1 MVKFIKSLSMFLMI
15 ISSVMFTLIAYG
27 EKRIPDEIVIVDD
40 KEFKIEKVFT
50 VKENNSPNEIQ
61 ISTGISDAEK
71 EYTLDISFLNI
82 IPVKQ
87 SHVQVSKRHYVVP
100 GGDIFGLKLY
110 SNGVMIV
117 GTSLVQT
124 PSGKLNACENAGL
137 QVGDIIISI
146 DGIQV
151 NQSTMVAEI
160 FEKSGGKTL
169 ALKVMR
175 NAQIFDVNFTPV
187 LSSID
192 GKYKGGLW
200 IRDSAAGIGTIT
212 YYDVTNG
219 VFASLGHAVCD
230 VDTSSPIPILNG
242 EAVQARITGC
252 YKGTSGT
259 AGELCGVFSTGKIGS
274 IMINGDTGVYGTIES
289 NFGNS
294 AFVPVATASEVRTG
308 KAQIISTI
316 SGDEK
321 EYYDIEIT
329 KIFRSDS
336 ASVRNMAVKITD
348 PRLIEQ
354 TGGIVQGMSGSPI
367 IQNGMLVGAITHVF
381 INDALQG
388 YAIFAENMI
397 NTSDYLYDC
406 LNQKAS

>member
-1 MVKFIKSLSMFLMI
+1 MVKFIKSLSICLLV

-27 EKRIPDEIVIVDD
+27 EKWIPDEIIIMGD

-50 VKENNSPNEIQ
+50 VKESNSPNEIQ
-61 ISTGISDAEK
+61 ISKGISDAEK

-110 SNGVMIV
+110 SSGVMIV

-124 PSGKLNACENAGL
+124 PSGKLNVAENTGL
-137 QVGDIIISI
+137 QIGDIILSI
-146 DGIQV
+146 DGLQV
-151 NQSTMVAEI
+151 NQSNLVAEI
-160 FEKSGGKTL
+160 IEKSGGKTL
-169 ALKVMR
+169 NLKIMR
-175 NAQIFDVNFTPV
+175 NSDVFDVSFTPV

-242 EAVQARITGC
+242 EAVEARITGC

-259 AGELCGVFSTGKIGS
+259 AGELCGVFTNGKIGS
-274 IMINGDTGVYGTIES
+274 IMINGNTGIYGTIDK
-289 NFGNS
+289 NFGKS
-294 AFVPVATASEVRTG
+294 ALIPVAISSEVRTG

-316 SGDEK
+316 SGNEK
-321 EYYDIEIT
+321 QYYDIEIT

-348 PRLIEQ
+348 SRLIEQ